1 MNPIELTPSNQPS
14 RGGNSA
20 YRPHGSKLRGA
31 EFPPKSS
38 LFEGKFGR
46 MFRTLPAANF
56 SLGALEALGKAMTA
70 GGDPLEQTPE
80 TKPDDEEN
88 KGMAAGYTYLGQFI
102 DHDLTFDPASSLQ
115 KNNDPE
121 ALVDF
126 RTPRFDLD
134 CIYGRGPDDQPY
146 MYRDDALHML
156 LGHKVSGSDFDP
168 NTRDIPRNTP
178 EAGEPARALI
188 GDPRND
194 ENTIVS
200 QLQSTIL
207 RFHNRM
213 ADFLTQRDG
222 KAPQFEKV
230 QQEVRWHYQWLV
242 LHDFLPT
249 IIGKET
255 LYSILPQLKQEA
267 EGLVFDYFTPNLKFF
282 KWKEEPFIPVEFA
295 VAAYRF
301 GHSMIRPIYRLN
313 THNLD
318 RFFIFPVKDKNG
330 NFTDG
335 LTGFKSFPEDR
346 AVDWTLFFN
355 IESREELGKNRVQP
369 AYKIDTSLV
378 NPLGFLPPSVA
389 KDIPS
394 LAERNLKRAL
404 RMSLPS
410 GQSVARLMGFPV
422 IPDERLLVGKA
433 NAADG
438 ATNKPI
444 TSLSPEFANNAPL
457 WYYIL
462 AEAQQEVQKA
472 AQQLPPNPSEDD
484 KKKVND
490 IPVRLG
496 AVGGRIVGEVFVG
509 LLYGDS
515 HSYLRQYPCWK
526 PIPEFC
532 RHGNFGIAE
541 LILQAKESK

>member
-1 MNPIELTPSNQPS
+1 
-14 RGGNSA
+14 
-20 YRPHGSKLRGA
+20 
-31 EFPPKSS
+31 
-38 LFEGKFGR
+38 
-46 MFRTLPAANF
+46 MFRTLPAATF
-56 SLGALEALGKAMTA
+56 SEAALEALGKAMTA
-70 GGDPLEQTPE
+70 EFEEDGPTPE
-80 TKPDDEEN
+80 TEVDDEEN
-88 KGMAAGYTYLGQFI
+88 TGIAAGYTYLGQFI

-121 ALVDF
+121 ALEDF

-134 CIYGRGPDDQPY
+134 SIYGRGPDDQPY
-146 MYRDDALHML
+146 LYRDDAVHML
-156 LGHKVSGSDFDP
+156 LGRKVTGSAFDQ
-168 NTRDIPRNTP
+168 NTRDVLRNIP
-178 EAGEPARALI
+178 ESGEPARALI

-200 QLQSTIL
+200 QLQSTVL
-207 RFHNRM
+207 RFHNRVV
-213 ADFLTQRDG
+213 DFLTKRDG
-222 KAPQFEKV
+222 SIPKFEKV
-230 QQEVRWHYQWLV
+230 QQEVRWHYQWLI

-255 LYSILPQLKQEA
+255 LYSVLPQLKEEA
-267 EGLVFDYFTPNLKFF
+267 DGLCFHSFTPNLKFF

-301 GHSMIRPIYRLN
+301 GHSMVRPIYRLN
-313 THNLD
+313 TSNSD
-318 RFFIFPVKDKNG
+318 RFFIFPVKDKDG
-330 NFTDG
+330 KFTDG

-346 AVDWTLFFN
+346 AVDWTLFFY
-355 IESREELGKNRVQP
+355 IEDRPKLGSNRIQP

-394 LAERNLKRAL
+394 LAERNLKRGL
-404 RMSLPS
+404 RMGLPS
-410 GQSVARLMGFPV
+410 GQAVARLMGIPI
-422 IPDERLLVGKA
+422 IPDEQLLVGKA

-438 ATNKPI
+438 ANNQAI
-444 TSLSPEFANNAPL
+444 TKISSEFSNNAPL

-472 AQQLPPNPSEDD
+472 AQHLPQNPTNEQKD
-484 KKKVND
+484 KVNN

-496 AVGGRIVGEVFVG
+496 PVGGRIVGEVFVG

-515 HSYLRQYPCWK
+515 HSYLRQYPGWK

-532 RHGNFGIAE
+532 RNGHFGIAE